1 MQRMRSVASLDEPC
15 AVLANIGRHWL
26 LCRLFLVATMLELH
40 QFRHSAFCLK
50 VRMVLQAKGLSYRTV
65 DVSPG
70 IGQLAVFRLSGQRQV
85 PVLVDGDTVL
95 ADSSAI
101 ARHLEQREPEPNLLP
116 SEPQLAA
123 QVHLIEDWADTTLAA
138 AGRSALVQAAALD
151 PELRV
156 ALLPDDLP
164 DPVRSAMGVIPGG
177 WVSTVSELVNQGER
191 AELLSSLEQLAA
203 AVQSNPWLVGPS
215 MTLADLSVAAQLS
228 LLCFPPSS
236 GSQLAGKGVP
246 GLMDHPKLQ
255 PLFQWR
261 DQLELKLMERTL
273 EEV

>member
-1 MQRMRSVASLDEPC
+1 
-15 AVLANIGRHWL
+15 
-26 LCRLFLVATMLELH
+26 MLELH

-65 DVSPG
+65 EVTPG
-70 IGQLAVFRLSGQRQV
+70 IGQVAVFRLSGQRQV

-101 ARHLEQREPEPNLLP
+101 SRHLEQLGADPTLLP
-116 SEPQLAA
+116 TDPKQAA

-138 AGRSALVQAAALD
+138 AGRASLVQAAALD

-164 DPVRSAMGVIPGG
+164 DPLRSVMGAIPGG
-177 WVSTVSELVNQGER
+177 WVNGVSELVNQGER
-191 AELLSSLEQLAA
+191 AALLASLEQLAA
-203 AVQSNPWLVGPS
+203 SVEDSPFLVGEA
-215 MTLADLSVAAQLS
+215 MTLADLAVAAQLS
-228 LLCFPPSS
+228 LLRFPQSAGSS
-236 GSQLAGKGVP
+236 LAGRGVP
-246 GLMDHPKLQ
+246 GLSDHPKLQ
-255 PLFQWR
+255 ALFQWR